1 MDTQKHLNWR
11 PAMSALSFEKY
22 SNAFDANMEA
32 AILAVQNNSVP
43 DAMLYAGRMRAL
55 ILIVDGLIVHNCQ
68 NAASLWA
75 AWAWQLL
82 KLEAEAC
89 AAGTE
94 AGRLTVA
101 ILAEPI
107 IQATLYTTAN
117 EDA

>member
-1 MDTQKHLNWR
+1 
-11 PAMSALSFEKY
+11 MSALSFEKY
-22 SNAFDANMEA
+22 SNSFDANVAA
-32 AILAVQNNSVP
+32 AILAVQSNSIP

-55 ILIVDGLIVHNCQ
+55 ILIVDGLIAHNCQ
-68 NAASLWA
+68 NAVSLWA

-82 KLEAEAC
+82 KLEVEAC

-94 AGRLTVA
+94 AGRLAVA

-107 IQATLYTTAN
+107 IQATLYTTAS